1 MRSIA
6 SRHAA
11 PKSGEKLL
19 LAKDDDMMTRTNNSK
34 NGTARSDKKQKG
46 GPLRQLQ
53 LLRIKWNLLKT
64 KQKLIMI
71 IAMTCF
77 HIFFVYNLQV
87 SFMIPST
94 SSSRIRQHPRILYLH
109 TIENKNKYP
118 HRKVEDEW
126 AYNADIDH
134 GYEEFEEGDCKAMH
148 QWQVESYPSCNL
160 IHETDML
167 SYTYITSGGYRDV
180 WYTHDNDGSR
190 YVVKSLVWDGTDFR
204 VRDKERHRRD
214 ANAYSM
220 LQSSDHVMNIYGYCV
235 NGAIF
240 DYADKGTLENALI
253 REEEHPKWTSDE
265 KLLYAWQVMKALT
278 DLHGV
283 GNIHDSAA
291 ISHTDM
297 TADQYLW
304 FDGKFR
310 LNDFNRARFI
320 RWNEKKQE
328 ACPFWIA
335 AAPGKHRSPE
345 EYKEDLPLTEKIDV
359 YSAGNILWQILVGS
373 EEIPLARKSKDAKK
387 QVIAG
392 DVHISEESFK
402 RKLDDKEK
410 TILNAKEMC
419 HIYDPK
425 KRRTAAEVEKYL
437 RSSLEKFG
445 IDYKTT

>member
-1 MRSIA
+1 
-6 SRHAA
+6 
-11 PKSGEKLL
+11 
-19 LAKDDDMMTRTNNSK
+19 
-34 NGTARSDKKQKG
+34 
-46 GPLRQLQ
+46 
-53 LLRIKWNLLKT
+53 
-64 KQKLIMI
+64 
-71 IAMTCF
+71 
-77 HIFFVYNLQV
+77 
-87 SFMIPST
+87 
-94 SSSRIRQHPRILYLH
+94 
-109 TIENKNKYP
+109 
-118 HRKVEDEW
+118 
-126 AYNADIDH
+126 
-134 GYEEFEEGDCKAMH
+134 
-148 QWQVESYPSCNL
+148 
-160 IHETDML
+160 ML

-190 YVVKSLVWDGTDFR
+190 YVVKSLVWEGTDFR

-240 DYADKGTLENALI
+240 DYATQGTLQNALR
-253 REEEHPKWTSDE
+253 REEDHPHWTSDE

-297 TADQYLW
+297 AADQYLW

-328 ACPFWIA
+328 ACPFWIG

-345 EYKEDLPLTEKIDV
+345 EYQDDLPLTEKIDV

-373 EEIPLARKSKDAKK
+373 EEIPLKKKSKDARK

-392 DVHISEESFK
+392 DVHISEESFE

-410 TILNAKEMC
+410 AILKAKEMC

-437 RSSLEKFG
+437 RSKLEKFG
-445 IDYKTT
+445 IEY